1 MALVDDRGVERL
13 QCARMQPKRDERVI
27 ENTFGVLMTG

>member
-13 QCARMQPKRDERVI
+13 KGARMQPKRGGRVLK
-27 ENTFGVLMTG
+27 NTIGVLMTG